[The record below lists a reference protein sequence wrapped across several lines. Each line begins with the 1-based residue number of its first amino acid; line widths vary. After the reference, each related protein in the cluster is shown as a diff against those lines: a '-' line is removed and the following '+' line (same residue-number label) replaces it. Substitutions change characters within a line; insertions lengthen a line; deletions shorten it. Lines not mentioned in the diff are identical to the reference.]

1 MKLVSSNYF
10 NFCKLLSSFSV
21 PNKIVILCLASLA
34 AAGQLP
40 PIAILRQ
47 TAEAQDGSYH
57 HRWVS
62 VLAVRIVWRCIR
74 VDKTKIF
81 YSFVAENGI
90 EVEEKG
96 ANKQIDPENAGMTSS
111 GSYSYTAPDGTLIK
125 VTWIADENGFRA
137 FGDHLPVD
145 VSAPLIDVR
154 VKPKNWAGVFSSC
167 IRVMWI
173 LKKLTEIYMFIED
186 HLHDTKK
193 IWKLY
198 SVKWPFQKSVAVLV

>member
-1 MKLVSSNYF
+1 MKLVSSNFF

-21 PNKIVILCLASLA
+21 QNKIVILCLASLA

-62 VLAVRIVWRCIR
+62 KPAVRIVWRCIR

-186 HLHDTKK
+186 QLHDAKN

-198 SVKWPFQKSVAVLV
+198 SVKWLF

>member
-1 MKLVSSNYF
+1 MSK
-10 NFCKLLSSFSV
+10 
-21 PNKIVILCLASLA
+21 P
-34 AAGQLP
+34 
-40 PIAILRQ
+40 
-47 TAEAQDGSYH
+47 
-57 HRWVS
+57 
-62 VLAVRIVWRCIR
+62 AVRIVGRCIR

-154 VKPKNWAGVFSSC
+154 VKPKN
-167 IRVMWI
+167 
-173 LKKLTEIYMFIED
+173 
-186 HLHDTKK
+186 
-193 IWKLY
+193 
-198 SVKWPFQKSVAVLV
+198 